1 MDRQRTL
8 SYCPLCRRHHRGP
21 STVCPVDGH
30 RLLPQAAQL
39 PVKGNVI
46 EGRFVLLESIG
57 QGGMAEVFRALDGLH
72 RKECAVKLMRTA
84 YAGDEKS
91 IRQFFAEARTV
102 RRLRHPNIVRI
113 VSFGCTVDGHPFMAM
128 ELLRGWSLA
137 SVLKTHGA
145 LPVERAVQ
153 ILVQLMDALEAAH
166 RHGVVH
172 RDLKPENIFLVPR
185 DDGSEHVKLLDF
197 GISQFKG
204 AAALGSNEICGTP
217 TYMSPEQVRGQPAL
231 PQTDLY
237 AAGVLIHELL
247 AGTTP
252 FKGKRP
258 VDILK
263 CHLKSRPRRI
273 SESMATGGSDALDLL
288 VARMLAKQ
296 PRQRP
301 GSAAEVADELTRI
314 FADVVHRRLTADA
327 RLVALG
333 HRETTGESGGG
344 VVLTYSDVPD
354 VPIRRP
360 HVTPDSAEFRAY
372 LDLYLKPTLLEE
384 ETLSEPF
391 SGAPAGI
398 THGARIEFDH
408 DQERAVDSQQRAE
421 GREPISVVAG
431 ELTQLHARLVSLG
444 EVETEAQELR
454 DVIADP
460 LEIWFDR
467 VAAAGGVVCHD
478 VGDRFK
484 ILFGLDPSL
493 GQPSRA
499 AVEAARDLS
508 LLVETEGIR
517 RGHLVAAKVG
527 IASGQVFAAGE
538 DLTELIDAVEGS
550 VVDVAQRLSGVAPP
564 GGVVLDARSRDAVG
578 MGCRA
583 ERLAL
588 IRTRGAARAQ
598 QAWLVLMVLPEHEAA
613 PDFDVPAE
621 QPWVVVHDEDELY
634 V

>member
-1 MDRQRTL
+1 MDAQATL
-8 SYCPLCRRHHRGP
+8 SYCPLCRRHHRGA
-21 STVCPVDGH
+21 SSVCPVDGH
-30 RLLPQAAQL
+30 RLLPHAAPL
-39 PVKGNVI
+39 PEKGNVI

-113 VSFGCTVDGHPFMAM
+113 VGFGCTVDGHPYMAM

-145 LPVERAVQ
+145 LPPERAVQ
-153 ILVQLMDALEAAH
+153 IMVQLMDALEAAH
-166 RHGVVH
+166 RHGVIH

-185 DDGSEHVKLLDF
+185 DDGSEQVKLLDF
-197 GISQFKG
+197 GIAQFRG
-204 AAALGSNEICGTP
+204 SAVLGSNEICGTP
-217 TYMSPEQVRGQPAL
+217 TYMSPEQVRGRPAM

-237 AAGVLIHELL
+237 AAGVLLFELL

-252 FKGKRP
+252 FKGKRA

-263 CHLKSRPRRI
+263 CHLKSRPQRI
-273 SESMATGGSDALDLL
+273 SEVMGSGGSDELDVL
-288 VARMLAKQ
+288 VARLLAKR
-296 PRQRP
+296 PEQRP
-301 GSAAEVADELTRI
+301 ESASEVADELTRI
-314 FADVVHRRLTADA
+314 FADVAHQRLTADERLTALA
-327 RLVALG
+327 RQDSAG
-333 HRETTGESGGG
+333 SGAA
-344 VVLTYSDVPD
+344 VVLTYSDTPD
-354 VPIRRP
+354 APTRRP

-384 ETLSEPF
+384 ETLAEPF

-408 DQERAVDSQQRAE
+408 EHERAADAVRRAE
-421 GREPISVVAG
+421 VEESLCVVAG
-431 ELTQLHARLVSLG
+431 TLTMLHARLVSLG
-444 EVETEAQELR
+444 DGRAADQDLR
-454 DVIADP
+454 EVIAGP
-460 LEIWFDR
+460 LERWFDT
-467 VAAAGGVVCHD
+467 VSAAGGVVCHD
-478 VGDRFK
+478 VGDCFK
-484 ILFGLDPSL
+484 ILFGLGEDGAVSP
-493 GQPSRA
+493 RA

-517 RGHLVAAKVG
+517 SGFLVAAQVG
-527 IASGQVFAAGE
+527 ISSGQVFAEGE
-538 DLTELIDAVEGS
+538 DLTDLVAAVEGS
-550 VVDVAQRLSGVAPP
+550 VIDVAQRLSGVAPR
-564 GGVVLDARSRDAVG
+564 GGVVLDSGTREALG

-588 IRTRGAARAQ
+588 IRTRGEAKSQ
-598 QAWLVLMVLPEHEAA
+598 QTWLVLSVLPEHEAV
-613 PDFDVPAE
+613 PDADLAIE
-621 QPWVVVHDEDELY
+621 RPWVVVPDEDELRI
-634 V
+634 

>member
-1 MDRQRTL
+1 MDTQATL
-8 SYCPLCRRHHRGP
+8 SYCPLCRRHHRGL
-21 STVCPVDGH
+21 SAVCPMDGH
-30 RLLPQAAQL
+30 SLLPHAAPL
-39 PVKGNVI
+39 PEKGNVI

-113 VSFGCTVDGHPFMAM
+113 VGFGCTVDGHPYMAM

-137 SVLKTHGA
+137 SILKTHGA
-145 LPVERAVQ
+145 LPAERAIQ

-166 RHGVVH
+166 RHRVVH

-197 GISQFKG
+197 GIAQFKG
-204 AAALGSNEICGTP
+204 SAAMGSNEICGTP
-217 TYMSPEQVRGQPAL
+217 TYMSPEQVRGQPAM

-237 AAGVLIHELL
+237 AAGVLIFELL

-263 CHLKSRPRRI
+263 CHLKSRPKRI
-273 SESMATGGSDALDLL
+273 SEVMASGGSDALDVL
-288 VARMLAKQ
+288 VARLLAKN
-296 PRQRP
+296 PSQRP
-301 GSAAEVADELTRI
+301 GSASEVAEELTRI
-314 FADVVHRRLTADA
+314 FADVTHKRLTADE
-327 RLVALG
+327 RLTALCRNDTEG
-333 HRETTGESGGG
+333 SSAA
-344 VVLTYSDVPD
+344 VVLTYSDEPD
-354 VPIRRP
+354 ARTRRP

-384 ETLSEPF
+384 ETLAEPF

-408 DQERAVDSQQRAE
+408 EHERAAEAVRRADVA
-421 GREPISVVAG
+421 EPVSVVAG
-431 ELTQLHARLVSLG
+431 DLTMLHGRLISLG
-444 EVETEAQELR
+444 EIGAEEKDLR
-454 DVIADP
+454 EVIAAP
-460 LEIWFDR
+460 LEKWFDR
-467 VAAAGGVVCHD
+467 VSAAGGVICHD
-478 VGDRFK
+478 VGDCFK
-484 ILFGLDPSL
+484 ILFGIDPDAT
-493 GQPSRA
+493 GPSRA

-508 LLVETEGIR
+508 ILVETEGIR
-517 RGHLVAAKVG
+517 RGLLVAAQVG
-527 IASGQVFAAGE
+527 IASGRIFAEGE
-538 DLTELIDAVEGS
+538 DLTDLIAAVEGS

-564 GGVVLDARSRDAVG
+564 GGVVIDAQCREALG

-588 IRTRGAARAQ
+588 IRTRGKARSQ
-598 QAWLVLMVLPEHEAA
+598 QTWLILMVLPEQDAV
-613 PDFDVPAE
+613 PDVDARIDRT
-621 QPWVVVHDEDELY
+621 WTTELEEELHA
-634 V
+634 

>member
-1 MDRQRTL
+1 MDAQATL
-8 SYCPLCRRHHRGP
+8 SYCPLCRRHQRGP

-30 RLLPQAAQL
+30 RLLVQAAPL
-39 PVKGNVI
+39 PEKGNVI

-113 VSFGCTVDGHPFMAM
+113 VGFGCTVDGHPFMAM

-145 LPVERAVQ
+145 LPPDRAVQ

-166 RHGVVH
+166 RHGVIH

-185 DDGSEHVKLLDF
+185 DDGSEQVKLLDF
-197 GISQFKG
+197 GIAQFRG
-204 AAALGSNEICGTP
+204 SAALGSNEICGTP
-217 TYMSPEQVRGQPAL
+217 TYMSPEQVRGRPAT

-237 AAGVLIHELL
+237 AAGVLIFELL

-263 CHLKSRPRRI
+263 CHLKTRPQRI
-273 SESMATGGSDALDLL
+273 SEVMGGRGNDALDLL
-288 VARMLAKQ
+288 VARLLAKN
-296 PRQRP
+296 PSQRP
-301 GSAAEVADELTRI
+301 GSASEVADALTRI
-314 FADVVHRRLTADA
+314 FAEVTHTRLTADA
-327 RLVALG
+327 RLTALG
-333 HRETTGESGGG
+333 RSGGVAG
-344 VVLTYSDVPD
+344 AGSVVLTYSEGPD
-354 VPIRRP
+354 TLARRP

-384 ETLSEPF
+384 ETMAEPF

-408 DQERAVDSQQRAE
+408 EHERAADAVRRADVS
-421 GREPISVVAG
+421 GPVSVVTG
-431 ELTQLHARLVSLG
+431 DLTMLHGRLVSLG
-444 EVETEAQELR
+444 EPDAGAPDLREA
-454 DVIADP
+454 IAGP
-460 LEIWFDR
+460 LERWFDG
-467 VAAAGGVVCHD
+467 VAQAGGVVCHD
-478 VGDRFK
+478 VGDCFK
-484 ILFGLDPSL
+484 ILFGLETT
-493 GQPSRA
+493 GVRAARA

-517 RGHLVAAKVG
+517 SGFLVAAQVG
-527 IASGQVFAAGE
+527 ISSGRVFAEGE
-538 DLTELIDAVEGS
+538 EVTDLVAAVEGS
-550 VVDVAQRLSGVAPP
+550 VLDVAQRLSGVAPP
-564 GGVVLDARSRDAVG
+564 GGVVLDSGSREDLG
-578 MGCRA
+578 MSCRA

-588 IRTRGAARAQ
+588 IRIRGEARSQ
-598 QAWLVLMVLPEHEAA
+598 QTWLVLSVLPEHDAA
-613 PDFDVPAE
+613 PDAVHVTGR
-621 QPWVVVHDEDELY
+621 PWVVVPDEDELRF
-634 V
+634 

>member
-1 MDRQRTL
+1 MDVQATL

-30 RLLPQAAQL
+30 RLLPHAAPL

-84 YAGDEKS
+84 FAGDEKS

-113 VSFGCTVDGHPFMAM
+113 VGFGCTVDGHPYMAM

-137 SVLKTHGA
+137 SVLKTQGA
-145 LPVERAVQ
+145 LPPQRSVK

-185 DDGSEHVKLLDF
+185 DDGSEQVKLLDF
-197 GISQFKG
+197 GIAQFRG
-204 AAALGSNEICGTP
+204 SAALGGNEICGTP
-217 TYMSPEQVRGQPAL
+217 TYMSPEQVRGQSAT

-237 AAGVLIHELL
+237 AAGVLIFELL

-263 CHLKSRPRRI
+263 CHLRSRPKRI
-273 SESMATGGSDALDLL
+273 SEVMASGGSNALDLL
-288 VARMLAKQ
+288 VARLLAKN
-296 PRQRP
+296 PEQRP
-301 GSAAEVADELTRI
+301 GSASEVAEELTRI
-314 FADVVHRRLTADA
+314 FADVSHKRLAADERLTALGRNDA
-327 RLVALG
+327 GPRG
-333 HRETTGESGGG
+333 TG
-344 VVLTYSDVPD
+344 VVLTYSDEPD
-354 VPIRRP
+354 VPARRP

-372 LDLYLKPTLLEE
+372 LDLYLKPILLEE
-384 ETLSEPF
+384 ETLAEPF

-408 DQERAVDSQQRAE
+408 AHERAAEAVRRADVMEPVSMVD
-421 GREPISVVAG
+421 GD
-431 ELTQLHARLVSLG
+431 LTLLHGRLVSLG
-444 EVETEAQELR
+444 EGRPDGDDRDLR
-454 DVIADP
+454 EVIAAP
-460 LEIWFDR
+460 LEKWFDR
-467 VAAAGGVVCHD
+467 VSAAGGVVCHD

-484 ILFGLDPSL
+484 ILFGLDTDTSGAP
-493 GQPSRA
+493 RA

-508 LLVETEGIR
+508 LMVETEGIR
-517 RGHLVAAKVG
+517 NGLMVAAQAG
-527 IASGQVFAAGE
+527 IASGRIFAEGE
-538 DLTELIDAVEGS
+538 ELTDLIAAVEGS
-550 VVDVAQRLSGVAPP
+550 VLDVAQRLSGVAPP
-564 GGVVLDARSRDAVG
+564 GGVVLDAQCREAMG
-578 MGCRA
+578 AGCRS

-588 IRTRGAARAQ
+588 IRTRGEARSQ
-598 QAWLVLMVLPEHEAA
+598 QTWLMLSVLPEHDAV
-613 PDFDVPAE
+613 PDADVRIE
-621 QPWVVVHDEDELY
+621 RPWAVEVEDELNA
-634 V
+634 

>member
-1 MDRQRTL
+1 MDAQATL

-30 RLLPQAAQL
+30 RLLPHAAPL
-39 PVKGNVI
+39 PEKGNVI

-113 VSFGCTVDGHPFMAM
+113 VGFGCTVDGHPYMAM

-145 LPVERAVQ
+145 LPPDRAVQ

-166 RHGVVH
+166 RHGVIH

-185 DDGSEHVKLLDF
+185 DDGSEQVKLLDF
-197 GISQFKG
+197 GIAQFRG
-204 AAALGSNEICGTP
+204 SAALGSNEICGTP
-217 TYMSPEQVRGQPAL
+217 TYMSPEQVRGRPAM

-237 AAGVLIHELL
+237 AAGVLIFELL

-252 FKGKRP
+252 FKGKRA

-273 SESMATGGSDALDLL
+273 SELMAYGGSDALDLL
-288 VARMLAKQ
+288 VARLLAKN
-296 PRQRP
+296 PTQRP
-301 GSAAEVADELTRI
+301 SSASEVADELTRI
-314 FADVVHRRLTADA
+314 FAEVTHTRLSADERLTALGRSDGAGDA
-327 RLVALG
+327 AA
-333 HRETTGESGGG
+333 
-344 VVLTYSDVPD
+344 VVLTYSDGPD
-354 VPIRRP
+354 VPTRRP

-384 ETLSEPF
+384 ETMAEPF

-408 DQERAVDSQQRAE
+408 EHERAADAVRRAE
-421 GREPISVVAG
+421 ADGPVSVVTG
-431 ELTQLHARLVSLG
+431 DLTMLHGRLVSLG
-444 EVETEAQELR
+444 EGGMDAPDLR
-454 DVIADP
+454 EVIAGP
-460 LEIWFDR
+460 LERWFDR

-478 VGDRFK
+478 VGDCFK
-484 ILFGLDPSL
+484 ILFGLEATGTSA
-493 GQPSRA
+493 SRA

-517 RGHLVAAKVG
+517 AGHLVAAQVG
-527 IASGQVFAAGE
+527 ISSGRVFAEGE
-538 DLTELIDAVEGS
+538 DVTDLVAAVEGS
-550 VVDVAQRLSGVAPP
+550 VLDVAQRLSGVAPP
-564 GGVVLDARSRDAVG
+564 GGVVVDSGSREVLG
-578 MGCRA
+578 MSCRA

-588 IRTRGAARAQ
+588 IRTRGEARSQ
-598 QAWLVLMVLPEHEAA
+598 QTWLVLSVLPEHAA
-613 PDFDVPAE
+613 VPDADHVLE
-621 QPWVVVHDEDELY
+621 RPWVVVPDEDELR